1 MLVGRGPG
9 EVQATGPSVR
19 KGADLEQEEDHLSCH
34 NRRDEGEDGCRC
46 RTPVD

>member
-1 MLVGRGPG
+1 MLVGRYRQR
-9 EVQATGPSVR
+9 VQSVR
-19 KGADLEQEEDHLSCH
+19 KGADLEQEEDHLSRH